1 MAKSDFFDS
10 MERQGVALTYDDV
23 RLKTGHSLV
32 APNEVTLGSRFSR
45 NVPLNLPIVSSAMD
59 TVTEWPLAVEIAK
72 LGGLGI
78 IHRGL
83 EPQEQ
88 ASHVKRVKFFLNGLI
103 DQPIVVRDDDTIES
117 IEQLRASR
125 DWPFHSFPVINKT
138 NKLVGLLTRNDF
150 DFNDD
155 PKRIAKSVMSKNLI
169 TAPEKT
175 TLDEAYAIMSR
186 EKKKILPLVNS
197 KKELKGLY
205 VFSDVE
211 RIKNGSLSDY
221 NVDADGRL
229 RVGAA
234 VGTGA
239 EALKR
244 VKLMAHRVDVI
255 VIDTAHGDS
264 APVYKTLKAIKKAFP
279 ELDVVVGNVSEGDSA
294 KRLAAAGADG
304 IKVGQG
310 PGSICTTRVVAGIG
324 CPQVTAIYNCVKA
337 LEGTDVP
344 VCADGGISQSGDIPI
359 ALGVGAH
366 SVMLGRLLAGTKEAP
381 GQIVM
386 HQGNRV
392 KVYRGMGS
400 LGAMMDSRGA
410 RERYSQRDT
419 QGDKLVPEGVEGLV
433 PYRGTLSE
441 LMVQYIGG
449 LRAGMGYVGATNIDD
464 LREKGDFYRITGAG
478 VRESHP
484 HDIVITADAPNY
496 HGGRA
501 Q

>member
-1 MAKSDFFDS
+1 MAKDHFFDN

-23 RLKTGHSLV
+23 RLKTGHSDVPPTEV
-32 APNEVTLGSRFSR
+32 ALASRFSR

-88 ASHVKRVKFFLNGLI
+88 ANHVKRVKFFLNGLI
-103 DQPIVVRDDDTIES
+103 DQPIVVQADDTIEK
-117 IEQLRASR
+117 IEQQRQER
-125 DWPFHSFPVINKT
+125 GWPFHSFPVVDGD
-138 NKLVGLLTRNDF
+138 NKLIGILTRNDF
-150 DFNDD
+150 DLNND
-155 PKRIAKSVMSKNLI
+155 PSQLVSAVMTKGLI

-175 TLDEAYAIMSR
+175 SLDQAYEIMSR
-186 EKKKILPLVNS
+186 EKKKILPLVDG
-197 KKELKGLY
+197 KGHLAGMY
-205 VFSDVE
+205 VFSDVA
-211 RIKNGSLSDY
+211 RIKRGSSSDY
-221 NVDADGRL
+221 NVDKDGRL

-239 EALKR
+239 EALER
-244 VKLMAHRVDVI
+244 VKLMAHRADVI

-264 APVYKTLKAIKKAFP
+264 KPVYDTLKQLKKTYP
-279 ELDVVVGNVSEGDSA
+279 KLDVVVGNVSEGSSA
-294 KRLAAAGADG
+294 KALAKAGADG

-337 LEGTDVP
+337 LEGTDIP

-359 ALGVGAH
+359 ALGAGAS

-386 HQGNRV
+386 HQGNQV
-392 KVYRGMGS
+392 KIYRGMGS

-410 RERYSQRDT
+410 RERYGQRDT
-419 QGDKLVPEGVEGLV
+419 QDEKLVPEGVEGLV

-449 LRAGMGYVGATNIDD
+449 LRAGMGYVGAANVEE
-464 LREKGDFYRITGAG
+464 LRAKGDFHRITGAG

-496 HGGRA
+496 HGGRL
-501 Q
+501 

>member
-1 MAKSDFFDS
+1 MRKSDFFDN
-10 MERQGVALTYDDV
+10 MERQGVAITYDDV
-23 RLKTGHSLV
+23 RLKTGHSDVPPTEV
-32 APNEVTLGSRFSR
+32 ALASRFSR
-45 NVPLNLPIVSSAMD
+45 NVPLNIPIVSSAMD

-83 EPQEQ
+83 EPEIQ
-88 ASHVKRVKFFLNGLI
+88 ANHVKRVKFYLNGLI
-103 DQPIVVRDDDTIES
+103 DQPIAVHADDTIES
-117 IEQLRASR
+117 IERQRNER
-125 DWPFHSFPVINKT
+125 GWEFHSFRVVDQN
-138 NKLVGLLTRNDF
+138 NKLVGILTRNDF
-150 DFNDD
+150 DLNDD
-155 PKRIAKSVMSKNLI
+155 PGQIVKNVMTRNLI

-175 TLDEAYAIMSR
+175 TLDEAYTIMSR
-186 EKKKILPLVNS
+186 EKKKILPLVTAAN
-197 KKELKGLY
+197 ELAGLY
-205 VFSDVE
+205 VFSDVA
-211 RIKNGSLSDY
+211 RIKRGSSSDY
-221 NVDADGRL
+221 NVDDDGRL

-234 VGTGA
+234 VGTGS
-239 EALKR
+239 EALER

-264 APVYKTLKAIKKAFP
+264 KPVYDTLTAIKKAYP
-279 ELDVVVGNVSEGDSA
+279 KLDVVVGNVSEGSSA
-294 KRLAAAGADG
+294 KRLVKAGADG

-337 LEGTDVP
+337 LEGTGIP

-359 ALGVGAH
+359 ALGAGAH

-386 HQGNRV
+386 HQGNQV
-392 KVYRGMGS
+392 KIYRGMGS

-410 RERYSQRDT
+410 RERYGQRDT
-419 QGDKLVPEGVEGLV
+419 STEKLVPEGVEGLV
-433 PYRGTLSE
+433 PYRGTMSD
-441 LMVQYIGG
+441 LMVQYVGG
-449 LRAGMGYVGATNIDD
+449 LRAGMGYVGAANVEE

-496 HGGRA
+496 HGGRL
-501 Q
+501 

>member
-1 MAKSDFFDS
+1 VAKIDFFDN

-23 RLKTGHSLV
+23 RLKTGHSVVPPTEV
-32 APNEVTLGSRFSR
+32 ALSSHFSR

-103 DQPIVVRDDDTIES
+103 DQPVVVKADDTVES
-117 IEQLRASR
+117 VELQRQDSG
-125 DWPFHSFPVINKT
+125 WPFHSFPVVDEA
-138 NKLVGLLTRNDF
+138 NKLVGLMTRNDF
-150 DFNDD
+150 DLNNDPRQRVKD
-155 PKRIAKSVMSKNLI
+155 VMTKNLI
-169 TAPEKT
+169 TAPEET
-175 TLDEAYAIMSR
+175 TLEEAYDIMSR
-186 EKKKILPLVNS
+186 EKKKILPLVTP
-197 KKELKGLY
+197 KGELAGLY
-205 VFSDVE
+205 VFSDVA
-211 RIKNGSLSDY
+211 RIKRGSSSDY
-221 NVDADGRL
+221 NVDGDGRL

-239 EALKR
+239 EALER

-264 APVYKTLKAIKKAFP
+264 EPVYETLKAIKKAYP
-279 ELDVVVGNVSEGDSA
+279 KLDVVVGNVSEGSSA
-294 KRLAAAGADG
+294 KRLAEAGADG

-359 ALGVGAH
+359 ALGAGAH
-366 SVMLGRLLAGTKEAP
+366 CVMLGRLLAGTKEAP

-386 HQGNRV
+386 HQGNQV

-410 RERYSQRDT
+410 RERYGQRDT
-419 QGDKLVPEGVEGLV
+419 SAEKLVPEGVEGLV
-433 PYRGTLSE
+433 PYRGTLAE
-441 LMVQYIGG
+441 LMVQYVGG
-449 LRAGMGYVGATNIDD
+449 LRAGMGYVGAADVEE
-464 LREKGDFYRITGAG
+464 LRSKGDFYRITGAG

-496 HGGRA
+496 HGGRL
-501 Q
+501 

>member
-1 MAKSDFFDS
+1 
-10 MERQGVALTYDDV
+10 
-23 RLKTGHSLV
+23 
-32 APNEVTLGSRFSR
+32 
-45 NVPLNLPIVSSAMD
+45 MD

-103 DQPIVVRDDDTIES
+103 DQPIVVKADDTIKS
-117 IEQLRASR
+117 IEAQRQQSG
-125 DWPFHSFPVINKT
+125 WPFHSFPVVDKA
-138 NKLVGLLTRNDF
+138 NKLVGLMTRNDF
-150 DFNDD
+150 DLNDD
-155 PKRIAKSVMSKNLI
+155 PEQRVKDVMTKSLI
-169 TAPEKT
+169 TAPEGT
-175 TLDEAYAIMSR
+175 SLDDAYEIMSR
-186 EKKKILPLVNS
+186 EKKKILPLVTTDN
-197 KKELKGLY
+197 ELTGLY
-205 VFSDVE
+205 VFSDVA
-211 RIKNGSLSDY
+211 RIRRGSSSDY
-221 NVDADGRL
+221 NVDENGRL

-234 VGTGA
+234 IGTGT
-239 EALKR
+239 EALER
-244 VKLMAHRVDVI
+244 VGLMAHRVDVI

-264 APVYKTLKAIKKAFP
+264 QPVYDTLKAIKKAYP
-279 ELDVVVGNVSEGDSA
+279 KLDVVVGNVSEGSSA
-294 KRLAAAGADG
+294 KRLAEAGADG

-337 LEGTDVP
+337 LEKTDIP

-359 ALGVGAH
+359 AIGAGAH

-386 HQGNRV
+386 HQGSQV

-410 RERYSQRDT
+410 RERYGQRDT
-419 QGDKLVPEGVEGLV
+419 TAEKLVPEGVEGLV
-433 PYRGTLSE
+433 PYRCTLAE
-441 LMVQYIGG
+441 LMVQYVGG
-449 LRAGMGYVGATNIDD
+449 LRAGMGYVGADD
-464 LREKGDFYRITGAG
+464 IEALRAKGDFYRITGAG

-496 HGGRA
+496 HGGRG
-501 Q
+501 